1 MYAVASPN
9 PRNASLP
16 QRLSKRLGVPFH
28 LIENEEGLD
37 PMRLENLG
45 VRKIFFPHWSSI
57 IDPDVHEK
65 FECIIF
71 HMTDLPYGR
80 GGSPLQNLIVR
91 GHKETRISAIRCVAE
106 VDAGPVYTKHSLS
119 LQGTAEQILRRADK
133 VIESMIAQIIEE
145 SLEPKAQDGEVTTF
159 RRRLPQD
166 GNIAGVH
173 DTSVIYDKIRMLDA
187 DGYPP
192 AFIET
197 GNLRMEFTGATL
209 RRGSV
214 EADVRITVIEPNEE
228 TLS

>member
-28 LIENEEGLD
+28 LIKDAEGLD
-37 PMRLENLG
+37 PVRLENLG

-57 IDPDVHEK
+57 ISPDVYEK

-91 GHKETRISAIRCVAE
+91 GHTNTRISAIRCVAE
-106 VDAGPVYTKHSLS
+106 LDAGPVYAKRNLS
-119 LQGTAEQILRRADK
+119 LYGTAEEILRRADRI
-133 VIESMIAQIIEE
+133 IEAMIAQIVEE
-145 SLEPKAQDGEVTTF
+145 SPEPEAQDGEVITF
-159 RRRLPQD
+159 RRRRPED
-166 GNIAGVH
+166 GNIANIR
-173 DTSVIYDKIRMLDA
+173 DTSSVYDTIRMLDA
-187 DGYPP
+187 DGYQP

-197 GNLRMEFTGATL
+197 GSLRIEFTRATL
-209 RRGSV
+209 RPGSV
-214 EADVRITVIEPNEE
+214 EAEVRITTIKPDRK
-228 TLS
+228 TLL